1 MTLELENTTV
11 SIHKGKL
18 PNLPF
23 LELKEDILGKDFDLS
38 LSFVSEKE
46 AKNLNKKHRN
56 KDYIPN
62 TLSFSYSP
70 KSGEI
75 FLQLETILSQAPEF
89 EMSEPIY
96 LLYIYIHSLLHLKGL
111 DHGQEM
117 DKLEKKYLQKYSA
130 NML

>member
-46 AKNLNKKHRN
+46 AKNLNKKHRG

-62 TLSFSYSP
+62 TLSFPYSP

-89 EMSEPIY
+89 EMSEPTY

-111 DHGQEM
+111 DHGSEM